1 MQKVTIYTTNYCGY
15 CRRAKSLLGQLKIPY
30 TEIDVEGD
38 DAKREWLVEAT
49 GGRTTVPQI
58 FIGEEPIGG
67 YTDLAALHQQGQ
79 LMKKLEA
86 A

>member
-15 CRRAKSLLGQLKIPY
+15 CSRAKSLLGQLKIPY

-49 GGRTTVPQI
+49 GRTTVPQI
-58 FIGEEPIGG
+58 FIGDEAIGG
-67 YTDLAALHQQGQ
+67 YTDLAALHSKG
-79 LMKKLEA
+79 KLLPKVEGA
-86 A
+86 